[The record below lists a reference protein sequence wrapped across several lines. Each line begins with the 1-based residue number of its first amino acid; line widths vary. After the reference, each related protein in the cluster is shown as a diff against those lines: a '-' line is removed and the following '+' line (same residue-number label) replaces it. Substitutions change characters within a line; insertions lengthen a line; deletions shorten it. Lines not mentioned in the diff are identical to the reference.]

1 VVPTFYQN
9 HVVGNLRSL
18 LIKAPGF
25 GMQQT
30 EILKDIAAL
39 VGAEFISKDQG
50 MSLEGLSI
58 EAFGSA
64 HTVKA
69 SQKDTIITDAAGSA
83 EHVDLRVRQIRTE
96 IERTGSEYDKDKLK
110 ERLGKLMGGVCV
122 VKVGASS
129 ELAMK
134 ELKARIEDAL
144 FATRASMDEG
154 IVPGGGTALVRA
166 GVNARDLLE
175 MHEKD
180 KSVDVGFP
188 MPENHDERAG
198 YQLVCQAC
206 DEPLYQLVKNAGAS
220 GGVYVHKMKEHED
233 QIGLNVATMEWV
245 NMFEAGIVDPT
256 KVVRSALANAVSV
269 VSTLLTTEAI
279 IGKPLKAHK
288 PGDDLD
294 MH

>member
-1 VVPTFYQN
+1 
-9 HVVGNLRSL
+9 
-18 LIKAPGF
+18 
-25 GMQQT
+25 
-30 EILKDIAAL
+30 
-39 VGAEFISKDQG
+39 
-50 MSLEGLSI
+50 
-58 EAFGSA
+58 
-64 HTVKA
+64 
-69 SQKDTIITDAAGSA
+69 
-83 EHVDLRVRQIRTE
+83 
-96 IERTGSEYDKDKLK
+96 
-110 ERLGKLMGGVCV
+110 MGGVCV

-233 QIGLNVATMEWV
+233 QIGLNVAT
-245 NMFEAGIVDPT
+245 FEAGIVDPT